1 MTASGTFTCHTP
13 CGTNEE
19 RTNAID
25 ATCICIAGHEN

>member
-1 MTASGTFTCHTP
+1 MTNSGTFTCHTP

-19 RTNAID
+19 RTSETD